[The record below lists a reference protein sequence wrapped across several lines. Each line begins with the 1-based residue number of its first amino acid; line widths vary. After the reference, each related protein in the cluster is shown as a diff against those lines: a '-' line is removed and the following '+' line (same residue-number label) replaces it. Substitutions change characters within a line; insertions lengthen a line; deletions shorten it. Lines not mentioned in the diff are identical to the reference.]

1 VVRSSAGVGKAM
13 RAEARVKVW
22 LEVDGQYL
30 FGFGMSEI
38 LKAVEA
44 AGSIKAAAGRLAK
57 SYRYVWGRI
66 KKAEATLG
74 ESLVK
79 TRVGGKGTSRSGLTD
94 MARSL
99 VRDYDALRERM
110 FEVARKEFGHR
121 FSPPPLSRG
130 KGR

>member
-1 VVRSSAGVGKAM
+1 M

-22 LEVDGQYL
+22 LEVDGQYV

-44 AGSIKAAAGRLAK
+44 VGSIKAAASRLGK

-66 KKAEATLG
+66 KKAETTLG
-74 ESLVK
+74 GSLVS
-79 TRVGGKGTSRSGLTD
+79 TRVGGKGVCRSGLTD
-94 MARSL
+94 VARSL

-110 FEVARKEFGHR
+110 FEVAREEFGHC
-121 FSPPPLSRG
+121 FSMPPHPRG
-130 KGR
+130 RRR